1 MAVTRID
8 NIRPE
13 ILKWAFQ
20 RAGYNEEKAV
30 EAFPKLQGW
39 LSGTQKPTISQL
51 QNFASKFFVPFGYL
65 FLQQIPTETIPFPMF
80 RGEAGQSNHFDLNV
94 YDTVMNVQSRQ
105 DWLEEMGIK
114 I

>member
-13 ILKWAFQ
+13 ILRWTFQ

-51 QNFASKFFVPFGYL
+51 QAYASKFFVPFGYL
-65 FLQQIPTETIPFPMF
+65 F
-80 RGEAGQSNHFDLNV
+80 
-94 YDTVMNVQSRQ
+94 
-105 DWLEEMGIK
+105 
-114 I
+114 